1 MKNIFIE
8 DYNKSKS
15 EEIYISPSDIFQKA
29 TKSIPKEINYYELH
43 SNEKNNLISKI
54 AANHIYIIKL
64 NDSLFT
70 NLYNLSSLNLSHNI
84 ISEFP
89 KKITNLKN
97 LKYLNLSNNILSQIP
112 SYLKD
117 LSELEELYLSHNSIS
132 NISST
137 IQNFKNL
144 KILDISYNKITYL
157 PIEIGFIKEL
167 LELDIFN
174 NYFTEIPSS
183 ICYLKNLKNI
193 KLEWFE
199 FLDPPQTSDMLD
211 EDFILSLKTILKSLI
226 NQSKL
231 YCDFSTF
238 LLQLSQNIQN
248 KIKDNSFNSFETEKA
263 DCFKYNSND
272 IFYALENEYLGV
284 IKSLVESDDTN
295 LKIKNQTGKTIL
307 YIAIQQGKKDIYDYL
322 LSKINFRNI
331 SNPNIYIHKA
341 IRIRNYNL
349 LVKLYLMGAD
359 FNSIDEK
366 ANNCYHVLFS
376 VFYKNFIQCAQIGN
390 FLIKNNVK
398 GINDLNLE
406 HWGPIHIAA
415 KYSSLE
421 CLKWIYSVN
430 KELIKNNKETFNVNL
445 KGKNDWTPLH
455 LSLHSYKYNESILLI
470 KMGSSLFDRT
480 DDGKRVNNVT
490 NNFFLTKMLNKK
502 INNFYNKKYNDE
514 FKGNKSKNINKKNIQ
529 DNNYSN
535 LNNYKNVNHLTLES
549 TKNEILLNSEYSLME
564 RYQTLMILLLNN
576 NPNEIESLIMDIF
589 QQIKLINNK
598 FAIIFIE
605 ICEMI
610 EKFQLTSFLT
620 FLTQLLKNSKSITE
634 NSFVSKQLEHTIKYL
649 QLINQGKFMNYN
661 FSKSIVN
668 TENLLG
674 NTIQFSEMNYSIL
687 SNNNRKNESSLKDDS
702 IKKIEESIL
711 QNEDFFYEMN
721 KSLNNEKKISY
732 IANHSINEQGNF
744 VKLEQKTISDN
755 SDDNFEGKTIEQEN
769 EIGS

>member
-263 DCFKYNSND
+263 ECFKYNSND

-480 DDGKRVNNVT
+480 EDGKRMKNIT
-490 NNFFLTKMLNKK
+490 NNFFLTKMLNQK
-502 INNFYNKKYNDE
+502 IERFYDKKY
-514 FKGNKSKNINKKNIQ
+514 G
-529 DNNYSN
+529 DNNNENNNNQNKNNDNNNNNQNIIENNNNSFI
-535 LNNYKNVNHLTLES
+535 NNYKNVALES
-549 TKNEILLNSEYSLME
+549 TRNEILLNSEYSLME
-564 RYQTLMILLLNN
+564 RYHSLMLLNLNN
-576 NPNEIESLIMDIF
+576 NPKEVESIIMEIF
-589 QQIKLINNK
+589 QQIKIINSK
-598 FAIIFIE
+598 FSIIFVE
-605 ICEMI
+605 ICQII
-610 EKFQLTSFLT
+610 EKFQFTSFLN
-620 FLTQLLKNSKSITE
+620 FLIQILNSNNSITE
-634 NSFVSKQLEHTIKYL
+634 NSFVSKQLNNTINYLKKINEDKFIKYNL
-649 QLINQGKFMNYN
+649 Y
-661 FSKSIVN
+661 KSIVN

-674 NTIQFSEMNYSIL
+674 NTIQFYEL
-687 SNNNRKNESSLKDDS
+687 NNSMLKN
-702 IKKIEESIL
+702 EESIL

-721 KSLNNEKKISY
+721 KSINNEQKINY
-732 IANHSINEQGNF
+732 YNGNNDNQGNF
-744 VKLEQKTISDN
+744 FKLEQKTISDN
-755 SDDNFEGKTIEQEN
+755 SENGEEIQTIEQEN